1 MHDVADIRNPAQ
13 GRRLI
18 VALDDILLVRVLDQ
32 PASGPAP
39 EVTVTFES
47 GVEVALHGD
56 EAGQFL
62 AAYER
67 RLQHHDRDH
76 DHEHHR

>member
-1 MHDVADIRNPAQ
+1 MHDVADIRNPGQ

-18 VALDDILLVRVLDQ
+18 VKLDDILLVRVLDQ

-56 EAGQFL
+56 EARQFL
-62 AAYER
+62 TAYER
-67 RLQHHDRDH
+67 HLQHH
-76 DHEHHR
+76 EHH